1 MKPTLYHYT
10 GCGTCKK
17 ARAFLARLG
26 VEVEAIDL
34 VEKPPTQKKL
44 AEIHARAG
52 LPIRKLFNVSGQS
65 YRAGGFK
72 EKLET
77 MSEKE
82 AIAALA
88 ADGKLIK
95 RPILVTEREVLVGF
109 DEARWKAALGA

>member
-44 AEIHARAG
+44 AEIHARSG
-52 LPIRKLFNVSGQS
+52 LSIRKLFNVSGQS